1 MPVRI
6 IFRGLMLFQFPET
19 GVDAGKLVAL
29 LVNKRSATHGTS
41 IPNPKAKNA
50 KARPWEHHHNPEYQ
64 VLSDRASDVVEKSD
78 GEAKADIVPTGL
90 PLGVN
95 LEITV
100 PNPPSG
106 TLPDPAAIVKA
117 RSFLRYVPNLDNIID
132 HGSPEVLKLKEAK
145 RRPNLTED
153 LVSNIVKVNR
163 GTAFVRDIV
172 IWDEAAYPL
181 SGNRFD
187 RGERPRMPAVAK
199 FMGSGVSGHMAS
211 EVIVQID
218 DANTV
223 DVHAYRK
230 LATPKGKKAAKQ
242 ERETVHKRGHKGFAG
257 PNPHVSEDT
266 VEIVVSNYEFQRG
279 APVPWSLD
287 FQWLFEVAGYGEADL
302 AGREFDA
309 WAPFARKYHEKHF
322 NGDRGH
328 LLGNNGTLPD
338 NTVGRPFPYLESHE
352 ALAPSTALTSLL
364 ERPLCSHGITTRPIS
379 DSF

>member
-1 MPVRI
+1 
-6 IFRGLMLFQFPET
+6 MLFQFPET
-19 GVDAGKLVAL
+19 GDDAGKLVAL

-41 IPNPKAKNA
+41 VPKPNAKNA

-78 GEAKADIVPTGL
+78 GEDNAGIVPKSL

-95 LEITV
+95 LEITA

-106 TLPDPAAIVKA
+106 LPDPPAVVKS

-132 HGSPEVLKLKEAK
+132 HGSPEVLKLKAGK
-145 RRPNLTED
+145 RTPNLTED
-153 LVSNIVKVNR
+153 LVSNVVKINR
-163 GTAFVRDIV
+163 GTALVRDIV

-181 SGNRFD
+181 SGNRLD

-199 FMGSGVSGHMAS
+199 FMGSRVSGHMAS
-211 EVIVQID
+211 EIIVQID

-230 LATPKGKKAAKQ
+230 LAAPKGKKAAKQ
-242 ERETVHKRGHKGFAG
+242 TRETVHKRGHKGFAG
-257 PNPHVSEDT
+257 PNPHVPEDT
-266 VEIVVSNYEFQRG
+266 VEIVVSNYEYQRG
-279 APVPWSLD
+279 TPVPWSLD

-309 WAPFARKYHEKHF
+309 WTPFARKYHEGHF
-322 NGDRGH
+322 EGDRGH
-328 LLGNNGTLPD
+328 LLRKNDVSGE
-338 NTVGRPFPYLESHE
+338 NTVGRPFPYLESHD